1 MRAGSGV
8 CRFLILVSKIRGC
21 YRVMRSLSGMVTGRG
36 DRQLKPE
43 GRIYSR
49 SHVSSKPRPPEAQNI
64 LKHPVISILLRIDE
78 LKHRDQSGHGVKQQA
93 EQTIAELEACL
104 AAIQGGAS

>member
-1 MRAGSGV
+1 MEWYLDEETGS
-8 CRFLILVSKIRGC
+8 LN
-21 YRVMRSLSGMVTGRG
+21 
-36 DRQLKPE
+36 LKPE

-49 SHVSSKPRPPEAQNI
+49 SHVSSKPQNI
-64 LKHPVISILLRIDE
+64 FKHPVISILLRIDE
-78 LKHRDQSGHGVKQQA
+78 LKHRDQSEHSVKQQA